1 MLMEDVRS
9 EIHQNNISRSFEITD
24 LKVLKLLTSLVIII
38 TYLRKWLHFHFHSR
52 QALFNTKVRILF
64 SKWNI
69 LHPYSLHWNRIC

>member
-1 MLMEDVRS
+1 MEDVGS
-9 EIHQNNISRSFEITD
+9 VIHQNNISKSFEITD

-38 TYLRKWLHFHFHSR
+38 TYFRKWLHFCFHSR
-52 QALFNTKVRILF
+52 QALFNTKVRTLF